1 MNEAQGGIGL
11 NYTVSEPKPWKRV
24 LEIEVPSDAI
34 QTELNAAY
42 ERYSREIRLPGF
54 RRGKVPLSVLK
65 ARLGN
70 EIRAEVLEKKIPEYL
85 NSAHEQADIKP
96 ISQPVIEEIDFDEG
110 QDLKLRSSV
119 EVKPAIDLKQYKD
132 LRVTRRIVNVTDE
145 DIDQRLLGLRE
156 RYASVVNVDGA
167 AEQDHFIRA
176 DIQHADAAGVPII
189 GRKEENQF
197 FQVGSGQLGEGF
209 DTQLAGVGADE
220 DRTVK
225 TTLPSDYPD
234 EDMAGQEACFIVHV
248 HEVLERQLPDAD
260 DDFAVDVGME
270 SLDALKQSIREEI
283 EREPDLELREDLVRQ
298 IVEAHDFEVP
308 ESMMTSYLDQV
319 VADARRSTR
328 NQDDVDENA
337 LRQQYRSVANSQIMR
352 HLLLDAICERE
363 GLAVDREE
371 VDARLEVFAGRGQ
384 VSVDQL
390 RRIFQENGRL
400 ERIEADLREEK
411 VVEFLVQ
418 HADIQTE

>member
-1 MNEAQGGIGL
+1 M

-42 ERYSREIRLPGF
+42 ARYSREIRLPGF

-70 EIRAEVLEKKIPEYL
+70 EIRAEVLERKIPEYL
-85 NSAHEQADIKP
+85 SSAHEQAEIKP
-96 ISQPVIEEIDFDEG
+96 ISQPVIEEIDYDEG
-110 QDLKLRSSV
+110 QDLKLRASV
-119 EVKPAIDLKQYKD
+119 EVKPPIALKQYRD
-132 LRVTRRIVNVTDE
+132 LRVTRRIVNVTD
-145 DIDQRLLGLRE
+145 DDVDQRLEGLRE
-156 RYASVVNVDGA
+156 RYASVVRVDGE
-167 AEQDHFIRA
+167 AERDHFIRA
-176 DIQHADAAGVPII
+176 DIQHADASGVPII

-197 FQVGSGQLGEGF
+197 FQVGSGRLGEGF
-209 DTQLAGVGADE
+209 DTLLVGVRADE
-220 DRTVK
+220 DRTVR
-225 TTLPSDYPD
+225 TTLPEDYPD
-234 EDMAGQEACFIVHV
+234 ENLAGQEACFLVNV
-248 HEVLERQLPDAD
+248 HEVLERQLPDVD
-260 DDFAVDVGME
+260 DEFAVDIGME

-283 EREPDLELREDLVRQ
+283 EREPDRELREGLVTQ
-298 IVEAHDFEVP
+298 LVEAHDFEVP
-308 ESMMTSYLDQV
+308 ESMMTAYLDQV
-319 VADARRSTR
+319 AADARRTAR
-328 NQDDVDENA
+328 GQDEIDENA
-337 LRQQYRSVANSQIMR
+337 LRQQYRPVATSQIMR
-352 HLLLDAICERE
+352 HLILDAIAEEE

-371 VDARLEVFAGRGQ
+371 VDARLEAFAGRGQ

>member
-1 MNEAQGGIGL
+1 MREAHGGNGL

-34 QTELNAAY
+34 QSELNAAY
-42 ERYSREIRLPGF
+42 ARYSREVRLPGF

-96 ISQPVIEEIDFDEG
+96 ISQPVIEEIEFDEG

-119 EVKPAIDLKQYKD
+119 EVKPAIELNQYKD
-132 LRVTRRIVNVTDE
+132 LRVTRRTVNVTDE
-145 DIDQRLLGLRE
+145 DIDQRLEGLRE

-167 AEQDHFIRA
+167 AERDHFIRA
-176 DIQHADAAGVPII
+176 DIQHADNSGVPII

-197 FQVGSGQLGEGF
+197 FQIGSGRLGEDF
-209 DTQLAGVGADE
+209 DTQLTGVRADE
-220 DRTVK
+220 DRTVR

-234 EDMAGQEACFIVHV
+234 ENMAGGEACFIVSV
-248 HEVLERQLPDAD
+248 REVMERQLPDVD
-260 DDFAVDVGME
+260 DDFAVDIGME

-283 EREPDLELREDLVRQ
+283 EREPDRELRNDLVTQ

-308 ESMMTSYLDQV
+308 ESMMTAYLDQV

-328 NQDDVDENA
+328 DQDEVDENA
-337 LRQQYRSVANSQIMR
+337 LRQQYRPVANNQIMR
-352 HLLLDAICERE
+352 HLILDAIGEQE
-363 GLAVDREE
+363 ELAVDQAE
-371 VDARLEVFAGRGQ
+371 VDERLEAVAARGQ
-384 VSVDQL
+384 ASVDQV
-390 RRIFQENGRL
+390 RRLFRENGRL

>member
-11 NYTVSEPKPWKRV
+11 NYTVSEPRPWKRV

-96 ISQPVIEEIDFDEG
+96 ISPPVIEEIDFDEG

>member
-1 MNEAQGGIGL
+1 MREAHGGNGL

-34 QTELNAAY
+34 QSELNAAY
-42 ERYSREIRLPGF
+42 ARYSREVRLPGF

-85 NSAHEQADIKP
+85 NSAHEKADIKP
-96 ISQPVIEEIDFDEG
+96 ISQPVIEEIEFDEG
-110 QDLKLRSSV
+110 QDLKLRASV
-119 EVKPAIDLKQYKD
+119 EVKPAIELKQYKD
-132 LRVTRRIVNVTDE
+132 LRVNRRTVNVTDE
-145 DIDQRLLGLRE
+145 DIDQRLEGLRE

-167 AEQDHFIRA
+167 AERDHFIRA
-176 DIQHADAAGVPII
+176 DIQHADNSGVPII

-197 FQVGSGQLGEGF
+197 FQIGSGRLGEDF
-209 DTQLAGVGADE
+209 DTQLAGVRADE
-220 DRTVK
+220 DRTVR

-234 EDMAGQEACFIVHV
+234 ENMASGEACFIVSV
-248 HEVLERQLPDAD
+248 REVMERQLPDVD
-260 DDFAVDVGME
+260 DDFAVDIGME

-283 EREPDLELREDLVRQ
+283 EREPDRELRNDLVTQ

-308 ESMMTSYLDQV
+308 ESMMTAYLDQV
-319 VADARRSTR
+319 VADARRTTR
-328 NQDDVDENA
+328 DQDEVDENA
-337 LRQQYRSVANSQIMR
+337 LRQQYRPVANNQIMR
-352 HLLLDAICERE
+352 HLILDAIGEQE
-363 GLAVDREE
+363 GLAVDQEE
-371 VDARLEVFAGRGQ
+371 VDERLEAVAARGQ
-384 VSVDQL
+384 ASVDQV
-390 RRIFQENGRL
+390 RRLFRENGRL

>member
-1 MNEAQGGIGL
+1 M

-42 ERYSREIRLPGF
+42 ARYSREVRLPGF

-85 NSAHEQADIKP
+85 NSAHEQAEIKP
-96 ISQPVIEEIDFDEG
+96 ISQPVIEEIDFGEG
-110 QDLKLRSSV
+110 QDLKLRASV
-119 EVKPAIDLKQYKD
+119 EVKPAIALEQYKD
-132 LRVTRRIVNVTDE
+132 LRVTRRTVDVTDE
-145 DIDQRLLGLRE
+145 DIDKRLEGLRD

-167 AEQDHFIRA
+167 AEPGHFVRA
-176 DIQHADAAGVPII
+176 DIQHADAGGVPII

-197 FQVGSGQLGEGF
+197 FQVGSGRLGEGF
-209 DTQLAGVGADE
+209 DTGLAGVGAGE
-220 DRTVK
+220 DRTVR
-225 TTLPSDYPD
+225 TTLPSDYSD
-234 EDMAGQEACFIVHV
+234 ENMAGQEACFIVTV
-248 HEVLERQLPDAD
+248 HEVMERQLPEAD
-260 DDFAVDVGME
+260 DDFAVDIGME
-270 SLDALKQSIREEI
+270 SLDALRQSIREEI
-283 EREPDLELREDLVRQ
+283 EREPDWELRRDLVAQ

-308 ESMMTSYLDQV
+308 ESMMNSYLDQV
-319 VADARRSTR
+319 VADARRNTR
-328 NQDDVDENA
+328 GREEVDENA
-337 LRQQYRSVANSQIMR
+337 LRQQYRQVAGSQIRR
-352 HLLLDAICERE
+352 HLVLDAIGEQE
-363 GLAVDREE
+363 GLEVDREE
-371 VDARLEVFAGRGQ
+371 VDARLEAVAARGQ
-384 VSVDQL
+384 ATVDQV
-390 RRIFQENGRL
+390 RRLFRENGRL

>member
-11 NYTVSEPKPWKRV
+11 NYTVSEPRPWKRV

-96 ISQPVIEEIDFDEG
+96 ISPPVIEEIDFDEG

-328 NQDDVDENA
+328 NQDDVDENT